1 VWGNSSGLEYLHT
14 GCSPGIIHRDVK
26 SSNILLTNKM
36 VAKVSDFGL
45 SKLTSDEFTHISSTI
60 QGTIGYLD
68 PEYYQLQ
75 QLTMKSDV
83 YSFGVVLL
91 ELISGRE
98 PISPKQIDF
107 SIVTWV
113 RLFCIT
119 LLPPIGKHVNY

>member
-1 VWGNSSGLEYLHT
+1 MKKIITTTSGLLLGFKADCPELMVM
-14 GCSPGIIHRDVK
+14 CLCVHR
-26 SSNILLTNKM
+26 
-36 VAKVSDFGL
+36 
-45 SKLTSDEFTHISSTI
+45 
-60 QGTIGYLD
+60 
-68 PEYYQLQ
+68 YYQLQ

-113 RLFCIT
+113 RLFCVP
-119 LLPPIGKHVNY
+119 LLPPIGKHINY